1 MARFDAEKGFQGG
14 ISGAVQGA
22 DIGRQLMKKYGKKGV
37 ATGAGLGFAIGT
49 LASGLSGKP
58 DPNLGKDI
66 YANAYN
72 RTREGAMRGAR
83 MTADEISSNMANT
96 YARRGLGGK
105 LTAGSEA
112 ANRGRVLAA
121 AEQSLIP
128 IQAQYE
134 AMGAADELQARRV
147 GEYEGRQGW
156 IDTLGGVGLTAKNLA
171 TEVAGKHFMKQ
182 GRILP
187 ENFGTWTPKQKKE
200 FLTQRLGHTLPNNW
214 DDMTPNQQDWHVRNI
229 LRMVPHG
236 ETPPDDYYGPPT
248 GYYPSDEKKP
258 EPTIEQMRQSAI
270 AAGGIPPGDVG
281 GTTPQGAR
289 TGPITSADYNLNQDA
304 GAVGPSS
311 SMGGRPVPVTSAD
324 FGNINPVQDAGAV
337 VPSSDMGGRST
348 PQGAGRQYQYPDFTG
363 QGIGV
368 GVGAGAGAQQPEK
381 PYRMPVIEAQQPQSG
396 AERYPEVASMIKDF
410 YERHKVDPG
419 PHRFLINSEKSKIP
433 GAYSAGNVHQ
443 PPPPLG
449 GAPGG
454 VTPPDFGG
462 DRIGQPPPDLR
473 LGTGV
478 EPAKLGTPPPFG
490 TPTPNASTPAGG
502 AQTSGVG
509 AETQSGGSPPAGAQ
523 ADIYNPH
530 RPTKGSVPT
539 VETWNAPE
547 GNLGTIRRYNDG
559 YMKGVVQYHLRPGAY
574 KRWQKNGPGA
584 SRVPEIPVGKL
595 TKPTGPGGIDSLT
608 NAQRKYLGLP
618 TGHRL
623 TPRDRWALKEDA
635 RIRLSSGKNMV
646 FDEKGR
652 FVDVKEAPGTA
663 LEEVIRD
670 KQGRFVGL
678 WVEDQPTGRSW
689 EEDWM
694 FDDHPGGVGFHPP
707 VDLTD
712 AELYSKAGLRKGI
725 KTSFG
730 RMMHAE
736 GMDMIGLGPPSDY
749 YPDTYTKEDFAQF
762 PEQKSPILPQMTGG
776 IEHGRFLTA
785 KEIMDSAKGDP
796 EKIKRIEEF
805 YKKHNLK
812 PGQYRLSSTG
822 DKIHTADG
830 TQGNAQYRYNPDTGM
845 PTGAFPPRDVQQLP
859 PPDFGGTPPTITPTQ
874 SGAMPGVPPGAIPQ
888 SQLPKQ
894 SPEVQKKAEE
904 ASKEPL
910 TSKEYQVLQMQYP
923 MAAKALFENAGT
935 VLARLATE
943 GNSYRSIFGAIELLG
958 DEEAAKFFRNYKGV
972 V

>member
-368 GVGAGAGAQQPEK
+368 GVGAGAGAQQPQSGAERYPEVASMIK
-381 PYRMPVIEAQQPQSG
+381 AQQPQSGAERYPEVASMIKDFYERHKEAQQPERPYRMPVIEAKQPERPYRMPVIEAQQPQSG

-462 DRIGQPPPDLR
+462 DRIGQPLPDLR

-478 EPAKLGTPPPFG
+478 EPAKLGTPPP
-490 TPTPNASTPAGG
+490 
-502 AQTSGVG
+502 
-509 AETQSGGSPPAGAQ
+509 
-523 ADIYNPH
+523 
-530 RPTKGSVPT
+530 
-539 VETWNAPE
+539 
-547 GNLGTIRRYNDG
+547 
-559 YMKGVVQYHLRPGAY
+559 
-574 KRWQKNGPGA
+574 
-584 SRVPEIPVGKL
+584 
-595 TKPTGPGGIDSLT
+595 
-608 NAQRKYLGLP
+608 
-618 TGHRL
+618 
-623 TPRDRWALKEDA
+623 
-635 RIRLSSGKNMV
+635 
-646 FDEKGR
+646 
-652 FVDVKEAPGTA
+652 
-663 LEEVIRD
+663 
-670 KQGRFVGL
+670 
-678 WVEDQPTGRSW
+678 
-689 EEDWM
+689 
-694 FDDHPGGVGFHPP
+694 
-707 VDLTD
+707 
-712 AELYSKAGLRKGI
+712 
-725 KTSFG
+725 
-730 RMMHAE
+730 
-736 GMDMIGLGPPSDY
+736 
-749 YPDTYTKEDFAQF
+749 
-762 PEQKSPILPQMTGG
+762 
-776 IEHGRFLTA
+776 
-785 KEIMDSAKGDP
+785 
-796 EKIKRIEEF
+796 
-805 YKKHNLK
+805 
-812 PGQYRLSSTG
+812 
-822 DKIHTADG
+822 
-830 TQGNAQYRYNPDTGM
+830 
-845 PTGAFPPRDVQQLP
+845 
-859 PPDFGGTPPTITPTQ
+859 FGGTPPTITPTQ

-935 VLARLATE
+935 VLAQLATQ

-972 V
+972 A